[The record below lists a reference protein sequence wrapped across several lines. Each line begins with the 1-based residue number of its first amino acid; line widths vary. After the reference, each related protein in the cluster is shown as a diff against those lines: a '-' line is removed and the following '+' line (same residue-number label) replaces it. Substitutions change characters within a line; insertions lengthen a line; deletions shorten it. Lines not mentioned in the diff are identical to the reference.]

1 MKKHLAQVFNQ
12 LDTSIGKINQRD
24 TKIIS
29 QTLISPEQSTFSKAE
44 QRAIK
49 QTLIS
54 GEIKKINNFTVS
66 S

>member
-29 QTLISPEQSTFSKAE
+29 QTLISRGIFIIIKSK
-44 QRAIK
+44 
-49 QTLIS
+49 
-54 GEIKKINNFTVS
+54 
-66 S
+66 